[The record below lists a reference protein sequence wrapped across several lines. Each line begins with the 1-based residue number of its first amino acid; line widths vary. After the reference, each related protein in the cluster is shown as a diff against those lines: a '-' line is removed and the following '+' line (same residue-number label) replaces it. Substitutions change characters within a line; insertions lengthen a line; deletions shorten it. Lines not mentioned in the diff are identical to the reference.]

1 MWGLFL
7 CLILERVKAIA
18 GMLFTD
24 RVVDITYQEIL
35 PTVVDQIN
43 NSNIFTARMLTQPK
57 TFSGVTMN
65 VPIETANSTTGG
77 SFSGMDTFSTAATN
91 NTRLLTFYVAATEWS
106 VVVPGIERDINANT
120 EKQVLKLL
128 ATRMDEA
135 KISMAVNVGAQFYGA
150 GNGKDFDGLSLI
162 VDNGT
167 NSASYGGL
175 TRSTNT
181 FINAD
186 VTPVT
191 NGIIT
196 LDYLS
201 SEFDNVSAAGS
212 TSESPTIGLTTK
224 AIWTYIEGLM
234 QPMVA
239 ARYETVGVRGYD
251 RVDGK
256 LPPGMSVPAGDSRL
270 QGFGGFNAL
279 TYRGRP
285 LVADDTCTAQTFFW
299 LNEHYLSFYRVVS
312 PQLKAIASGVQVT
325 EGFYKDVPMPSA
337 FQFREMMS
345 PVNQYGEVGLLLLI
359 GNLFSK
365 QPRRMGKLTSIS
377 SN

>member
-1 MWGLFL
+1 M